1 MIVLDGVTHRFGERV
16 VLRDVDLALSERRI
30 GIVGANGSG
39 KSTLARLLNGLVV
52 PTAGRVLVDGLDTA
66 RKGAAVRRRVGFVF
80 TDPDAQIVMPT
91 VAEDVAFS
99 LRRSGLDRAARD
111 RRVLEV
117 LARFG
122 LADHADHPAHLLSG
136 GQKQLLALAAVL
148 VTEPAVLVCDEPTT
162 LLDARNARRV
172 GALLEGLPQQVV
184 LVTHHLEQ
192 LGGFDRVLVVDE
204 GRVVAD
210 GPPPSALAVYER
222 LLESPVG
229 SPLPGHVAADA
240 AGDGPPA

>member
-1 MIVLDGVTHRFGERV
+1 VTIELRGVTHRFGERV
-16 VLRDVDLALSERRI
+16 VLRDVDLVLAERRI

-52 PTAGRVLVDGLDTA
+52 PTQGRVLVDGLDTA
-66 RKGAAVRRRVGFVF
+66 REGAAVRRRVGFVF

-99 LRRSGLDRAARD
+99 LRRSDLGRAARAA
-111 RRVLEV
+111 RVSETLT
-117 LARFG
+117 RFG
-122 LADHADHPAHLLSG
+122 LAAHADHPAHLLSG

-172 GALLEGLPQQVV
+172 AALLAGLPQQVV
-184 LVTHHLEQ
+184 LVTHHLDQ
-192 LGGFDRVLVVDE
+192 VTGFDRVLVVEE
-204 GRVVAD
+204 GAVVAD
-210 GPPPSALAVYER
+210 GPPAAALAAYMR
-222 LLESPVG
+222 LLDKVDGAEP
-229 SPLPGHVAADA
+229 ADA
-240 AGDGPPA
+240 VGGVPPS

>member
-1 MIVLDGVTHRFGERV
+1 VTIEMHGVTHRFGDLV
-16 VLRDVDLALSERRI
+16 VLREVDLVLAERRI

-39 KSTLARLLNGLVV
+39 KSTLARMLNGLVV

-66 RKGAAVRRRVGFVF
+66 RDGAAVRRRVGFVF

-91 VAEDVAFS
+91 VAEDVTFS
-99 LRRSGLDRAARD
+99 LRRSGLDRAARAD
-111 RRVLEV
+111 RVADVLR
-117 LARFG
+117 RFG
-122 LADHADHPAHLLSG
+122 LAGHADHPAHLLSG

-172 GALLEGLPQQVV
+172 AELLTDLPQQVV

-192 LGGFDRVLVVDE
+192 LTGFDRVLVVDE
-204 GRVVAD
+204 GRLVAD
-210 GPPPSALAVYER
+210 GPPASALALYARVFGE
-222 LLESPVG
+222 
-229 SPLPGHVAADA
+229 AA
-240 AGDGPPA
+240 PA